1 MAKTGR
7 GVVAY
12 LGLNDSARTVIDGF
26 LDRISRPV
34 LTDIEIDWG
43 GMAVANAYPAV
54 LPDLS
59 VGRPLVVTG
68 TFTGQPNEVTVS
80 ARAAGE
86 RRRLAVGTAAG
97 GPSLVKVWARER
109 IAALADRLAWT
120 GDPDGELRYDITG
133 TALKHQLMSSY
144 TSFVAV
150 DSLMRTDGDH
160 GVTVHQAVPVPEG
173 VRYSTTVE

>member
-1 MAKTGR
+1 M
-7 GVVAY
+7 
-12 LGLNDSARTVIDGF
+12 
-26 LDRISRPV
+26 
-34 LTDIEIDWG
+34 
-43 GMAVANAYPAV
+43 
-54 LPDLS
+54 
-59 VGRPLVVTG
+59 
-68 TFTGQPNEVTVS
+68 S

-97 GPSLVKVWARER
+97 GPSLAKVWARER

-120 GDPDGELRYDITG
+120 GDPDGELRYDISG